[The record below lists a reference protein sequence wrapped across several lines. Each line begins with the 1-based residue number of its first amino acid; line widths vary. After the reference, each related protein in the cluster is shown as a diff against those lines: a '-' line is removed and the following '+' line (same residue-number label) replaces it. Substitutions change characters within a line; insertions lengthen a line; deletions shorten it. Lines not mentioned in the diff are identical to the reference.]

1 MKFLKNEFVTV
12 ALDERYPRV
21 LWYQDAA
28 GTRINGEYDAVAP
41 RLYLFRKSDRATL
54 TSDDVEVQAAYTLD
68 AQPAVGTYRANV
80 SCDGQPAVEFDLVFT
95 LNGRDLLVRLQD
107 IREHAG
113 YCLFSLRLHRLAG
126 ALSEE
131 KDSRMV
137 TCSYQGRLLDPS
149 KCKPRMIDYSWV
161 GFTARP
167 CGAVY
172 RPGFMVTVDLPGYE
186 DLLVQEVRQYSRIVD
201 AQTVAGIG
209 GEIMYRQREV
219 GDLAPQIKIYPP
231 KEKCPAEIPSA
242 EPILC
247 GDHKDIRL
255 HFISAAA
262 GGKLDWT
269 DAAKYFQSLVPAE
282 IKCEPRYEN
291 TLVYKICMAHRHRPY
306 MNFDQALDV
315 IRQVCNVTGGMRQ
328 VCYLAYFQYDGG
340 ETGYPEMWEIYPP
353 LGDKTMLRRVMEE
366 AKKYNCVLSFHQN
379 LDVFDSQAPSLEG
392 KYVARDSLGRMAS
405 AGFWN
410 PTQLLQVSYP
420 AYLEE
425 FRKHIDRL
433 VNEYG
438 IRETYHLDVFSGGP
452 YAYDANPDTP
462 RNCTAVLAAKKE
474 VVKFFRSHGIDITSE
489 CLTDPYVDQ
498 IGHVWALFNGGTVW
512 EGEQALPF
520 ANFVYHGATSWNS
533 GTAKNEAAILQSL
546 IQGGGAS
553 MEFPWGVFIPAEA
566 RLDVVP
572 TPWPEVLDNLYL
584 VHPPYMMLR
593 SRKWSGMS
601 ADGTKRRVDYGK
613 DSYIE
618 VDDAK
623 PGYKV
628 VVDGKVLAEDFV
640 TVVPAPDGKGF
651 IAYARQDTDLD
662 WPAPQGWADGPVR
675 GEFLTTAGSGI
686 RVEGAVA
693 GGRLKIKLKAH
704 EPVRVQP

>member
-1 MKFLKNEFVTV
+1 
-12 ALDERYPRV
+12 
-21 LWYQDAA
+21 
-28 GTRINGEYDAVAP
+28 
-41 RLYLFRKSDRATL
+41 
-54 TSDDVEVQAAYTLD
+54 
-68 AQPAVGTYRANV
+68 
-80 SCDGQPAVEFDLVFT
+80 
-95 LNGRDLLVRLQD
+95 
-107 IREHAG
+107 
-113 YCLFSLRLHRLAG
+113 
-126 ALSEE
+126 
-131 KDSRMV
+131 
-137 TCSYQGRLLDPS
+137 
-149 KCKPRMIDYSWV
+149 
-161 GFTARP
+161 
-167 CGAVY
+167 
-172 RPGFMVTVDLPGYE
+172 
-186 DLLVQEVRQYSRIVD
+186 
-201 AQTVAGIG
+201 
-209 GEIMYRQREV
+209 
-219 GDLAPQIKIYPP
+219 
-231 KEKCPAEIPSA
+231 
-242 EPILC
+242 
-247 GDHKDIRL
+247 
-255 HFISAAA
+255 
-262 GGKLDWT
+262 
-269 DAAKYFQSLVPAE
+269 
-282 IKCEPRYEN
+282 
-291 TLVYKICMAHRHRPY
+291 

-353 LGDKTMLRRVMEE
+353 LGDKAMLRRVMDE
-366 AKKYNCVLSFHQN
+366 ANKYNCVLSFHQN

-420 AYLEE
+420 AYLEQ

-433 VNEYG
+433 VSEYG

-462 RNCTAVLAAKKE
+462 HNCTAVLAAKKE

-512 EGEQALPF
+512 EGEQAMPF

-553 MEFPWGVFIPAEA
+553 MEFPWGVFLPAEA

-584 VHPPYMMLR
+584 VHQPYMMLR
-593 SRKWSGMS
+593 SRKWTGMS

-640 TVVPAPDGKGF
+640 TVVPAPRGKAC

-662 WPAPQGWADGPVR
+662 WPAPQGWADGPVH
-675 GEFLTTAGSGI
+675 GEILTTAGSGI

-693 GGRLKIKLKAH
+693 GGRLKLKLNAH
-704 EPVRVQP
+704 EPVRIQT